1 MLTKVGIFCIVK
13 GVVLVEVKIVR
24 WIGCDTPSRGID
36 RTIARSNK
44 RKER

>member
-24 WIGCDTPSRGID
+24 WIGCDTPNRGSDRAID
-36 RTIARSNK
+36 RSNK
-44 RKER
+44 RKEK